1 MPLNRPEAQ
10 SMVMNVIDQMAKLN
24 DFTRDEI
31 IKSLWREKVQE
42 AICESIMNDRI
53 LEARR

>member
-1 MPLNRPEAQ
+1 MSLNRPEAQ

-31 IKSLWREKVQE
+31 IRSLWRNKVQE
-42 AICESIMNDRI
+42 AISESIMNDRV